1 VVVERRDVWWADL
14 EEPRGSEPGFT
25 RPILIVQADAFN
37 RSRLRTVLGLVL
49 SSNPKLL
56 DAPGNVLLPSKV
68 TGLPKDSVANVT
80 QIVTLDEDYLTERAG
95 RLPPRLMVQVDA
107 GLKLVL
113 DL

>member
-1 VVVERRDVWWADL
+1 MVVERRDVWWADL

-56 DAPGNVLLPSKV
+56 DAPGNVLLPSKD